1 MQTALSFVGTNR
13 NSNKNLSRQAEL
25 THAKLTHAV
34 SLI

>member
-13 NSNKNLSRQAEL
+13 ISDKNLSRQAGL
-25 THAKLTHAV
+25 IHTKLTHAV